1 MKQLRSKIWIGFLAC
16 AVALPV
22 YAQLVVIDPA
32 NLIQNTL
39 TALRELQQV
48 NNEIQQLANEAVML
62 TNEAKN
68 LTAINYNVVP
78 RLLAILGTTN
88 QLLNQAQ
95 GLSLNLAQTE
105 AQFALQYPT
114 MYPGGVNNTQMAQ
127 DAYVRW
133 KNSLEALRTSVE
145 IQSQSNQN
153 FDSDQT
159 SLSDLVNQSQNAEGA
174 LGAIQ
179 ATNQLLALHARQFIQ
194 EQQLVLAQSRAT
206 AMEQAREVAAQERSR
221 QVRLLF
227 TTDWLAY
234 TPQAVGGF
242 GP

>member
-1 MKQLRSKIWIGFLAC
+1 MKQLRLKIWSALMAC
-16 AVALPV
+16 AVALSV
-22 YAQLVVIDPA
+22 CAQIAVIDPA

-39 TALRELQQV
+39 TAARELQQV

-68 LTAINYNVVP
+68 LTSINYNVVN
-78 RLLAILGTTN
+78 RLLATLATIN

-95 GLSLNLAQTE
+95 GLSLNLARTE
-105 AQFALQYPT
+105 AQFAQQYPT
-114 MYPGGVNNTQMAQ
+114 MYGAGVNNAQMAQ

-133 KNSLEALRTSVE
+133 RNSLEALRTTVE
-145 IQSQSNQN
+145 VQSQSNQN
-153 FDSDQT
+153 FASDQT
-159 SLSDLVNQSQNAEGA
+159 SLSDLVNQSQNAAGA

-194 EQQLVLAQSRAT
+194 EQQLALAQDRAT

-227 TTDWLAY
+227 TADWLAY
-234 TPQAVGGF
+234 TPQPIGGF